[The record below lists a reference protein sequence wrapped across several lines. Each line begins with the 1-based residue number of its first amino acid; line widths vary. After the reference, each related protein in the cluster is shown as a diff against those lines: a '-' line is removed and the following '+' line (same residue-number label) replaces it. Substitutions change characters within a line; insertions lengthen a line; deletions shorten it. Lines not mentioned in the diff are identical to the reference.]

1 MVSSQIKLS
10 DFNYL
15 RYSIKRFRMETK
27 VMIILGSASDF
38 KIAEK
43 AIAILEELGIYYD
56 LRVASAHR
64 THEKVKRIVSSSTK
78 SGVDVFIG
86 IAGLSAHLP
95 GIIAGITH
103 KPVIGVPVDVKVA
116 GLDALFA
123 SVQMPLGAPVATVGI
138 DRGDNAAILAAQIIG
153 IQNVNIRER
162 LSRFRNDFYS
172 KIAED
177 EETLFPEIKGE
188 YYSRNKHESEG
199 EKISLTD
206 EILNVNSADVESIS
220 THPGETV
227 ENPHPPQIAVIS
239 GSYSDIKVAKKTTM
253 FLDKLKIPYDS
264 TVISPVRSPDKFEN
278 FLKRNKDA
286 KLFIAISGLSA
297 HVTGAVVAY
306 TEKPVIGVPCAIRMD
321 GLDALLSMVNMPPGV
336 PVATTG
342 IDSGG
347 NAAILAAEMLS
358 IDDTHIKKDLMK
370 FKGNINCKR

>member
-1 MVSSQIKLS
+1 
-10 DFNYL
+10 
-15 RYSIKRFRMETK
+15 MEPK

-43 AIAILEELGIYYD
+43 ATQILEKLGIYYD

-64 THEKVKRIVSSSTK
+64 THEKVKKIVTK
-78 SGVDVFIG
+78 ATKNGVDVFIG

-103 KPVIGVPVDVKVA
+103 KPVIGVPVEVKVA

-138 DRGDNAAILAAQIIG
+138 DRGDNAAIMAAQIIG
-153 IQNVNIRER
+153 IDNKDIRER
-162 LSRFRNDFYS
+162 LSQFRNDFYS

-177 EETLFPEIKGE
+177 EEGIFPQIKGK
-188 YYSRNKHESEG
+188 YYS
-199 EKISLTD
+199 KISIDLD
-206 EILNVNSADVESIS
+206 EENEKAFGNELERDEVTI
-220 THPGETV
+220 HPGERM
-227 ENPHPPQIAVIS
+227 ENRHPPQVAVIS
-239 GSYSDIKVAKKTTM
+239 GSYSDIKVAKKATM
-253 FLDKLKIPYDS
+253 FLDKLNITYDS
-264 TVISPVRSPDKFEN
+264 AVISPVRSPEKFEN
-278 FLKRNKDA
+278 FLKRNKDTN
-286 KLFIAISGLSA
+286 LFIAISGLSA

-321 GLDALLSMVNMPPGV
+321 GMDALLSMVNMPPGV
-336 PVATTG
+336 PVATVG
-342 IDSGG
+342 IDAGG

-358 IDDTHIKKDLMK
+358 IGDEVIKRDIMR

>member
-1 MVSSQIKLS
+1 
-10 DFNYL
+10 
-15 RYSIKRFRMETK
+15 MEPK
-27 VMIILGSASDF
+27 VMIILGSSSDF

-43 AIAILEELGIYYD
+43 AITILEKLEIYYD

-64 THEKVKRIVSSSTK
+64 THEKVKEIVSTSTK
-78 SGVDVFIG
+78 NGVDVFIG

-95 GIIAGITH
+95 GIIAGMTH
-103 KPVIGVPVDVKVA
+103 KPVIGVPVEVKVA

-153 IQNVNIRER
+153 IQNTSIGER
-162 LSRFRNDFYS
+162 LSLFRNDFYS

-177 EETLFPEIKGE
+177 EETLFPEIKGK
-188 YYSRNKHESEG
+188 YYFPNKQKSEG
-199 EKISLTD
+199 REKLPSD
-206 EILNVNSADVESIS
+206 ETKNLNSAAKNQIT
-220 THPGETV
+220 THPGEII

-253 FLDKLKIPYDS
+253 FLDKLKITYDS
-264 TVISPVRSPDKFEN
+264 AVISPVRSPDKFEN
-278 FLKRNKDA
+278 FLKRNKNA
-286 KLFIAISGLSA
+286 LLFIAISGLSA

-306 TEKPVIGVPCAIRMD
+306 TEKPVIGVPCAIKME
-321 GLDALLSMVNMPPGV
+321 GLDTLLSMVNMPPGV
-336 PVATTG
+336 PVATVG

-347 NAAILAAEMLS
+347 NAAMLAAEILS
-358 IDDTHIKKDLMK
+358 IGDEQIKKELQR

>member
-1 MVSSQIKLS
+1 
-10 DFNYL
+10 
-15 RYSIKRFRMETK
+15 MEPK

-43 AIAILEELGIYYD
+43 ATVILEKLGIYYD

-64 THEKVKRIVSSSTK
+64 THEKVKKIVLNAAK
-78 SGVDVFIG
+78 NGVEVFIG

-138 DRGDNAAILAAQIIG
+138 DRGENAALLAAQIIG
-153 IQNVNIRER
+153 IDDADIRER
-162 LSRFRNDFYS
+162 LSSFRREFYS

-177 EETLFPEIKGE
+177 EEKLFLQMNGK
-188 YYSRNKHESEG
+188 YYSKIKPDLEQIEIGNENLGKMTNK
-199 EKISLTD
+199 IT
-206 EILNVNSADVESIS
+206 
-220 THPGETV
+220 THPGKMRDKIR
-227 ENPHPPQIAVIS
+227 PPQVAVIS

-253 FLDKLKIPYDS
+253 FLDKLNITYDS
-264 TVISPVRSPDKFEN
+264 SVVSPVRSPDKFEN

-286 KLFIAISGLSA
+286 KIFIAISGLSA

-306 TEKPVIGVPCAIRMD
+306 TEKPVIGVPCAIKME
-321 GLDALLSMVNMPPGV
+321 GMDALLSMVNMPPGV
-336 PVATTG
+336 PVATVG

-347 NAAILAAEMLS
+347 NAAILAAEMLG
-358 IDDTHIKKDLMK
+358 IGDEGIKEDLLR

>member
-1 MVSSQIKLS
+1 
-10 DFNYL
+10 
-15 RYSIKRFRMETK
+15 MEPK

-43 AIAILEELGIYYD
+43 ATAILEKLGIYYD

-64 THEKVKRIVSSSTK
+64 THEKVKNIVLTAAK
-78 SGVDVFIG
+78 NGVEVFIG

-138 DRGDNAAILAAQIIG
+138 DRGENAAILAAQIIG
-153 IQNVNIRER
+153 IDDADIRER
-162 LSRFRNDFYS
+162 LSSFRKEFYS
-172 KIAED
+172 KIAKD
-177 EETLFPEIKGE
+177 EENLFLQMNGQ
-188 YYSRNKHESEG
+188 YYSRINPDLEQVETVKDPE
-199 EKISLTD
+199 EKIQKIT
-206 EILNVNSADVESIS
+206 
-220 THPGETV
+220 THPGKMRDEIR
-227 ENPHPPQIAVIS
+227 PPQVAVIS

-253 FLDKLKIPYDS
+253 FLDKLNITYDS
-264 TVISPVRSPDKFEN
+264 SVVSPVRSPDKFEN

-286 KLFIAISGLSA
+286 KIFIAISGLSA

-306 TEKPVIGVPCAIRMD
+306 TEKPVIGVPCAIKME
-321 GLDALLSMVNMPPGV
+321 GMDALLSMVNMPPGV
-336 PVATTG
+336 PVATVG

-347 NAAILAAEMLS
+347 NAAILAAEMLG
-358 IDDTHIKKDLMK
+358 IGDGDIREDLLR

>member
-1 MVSSQIKLS
+1 
-10 DFNYL
+10 
-15 RYSIKRFRMETK
+15 MEPK

-38 KIAEK
+38 EIAEK
-43 AIAILEELGIYYD
+43 ATAILEKLGIYYD

-64 THEKVKRIVSSSTK
+64 THEKVKKIVLTAAK
-78 SGVDVFIG
+78 NGVEVFIG

-123 SVQMPLGAPVATVGI
+123 SVQMPLGAPVATVGV
-138 DRGDNAAILAAQIIG
+138 DRGENAAILAAQIIG
-153 IQNVNIRER
+153 IDDADIRER
-162 LSRFRNDFYS
+162 LSSFRKEFYS

-177 EETLFPEIKGE
+177 EEKLFIQMNGK
-188 YYSRNKHESEG
+188 YYSRINPDLEQETAKGNTED
-199 EKISLTD
+199 KIQKITTHPGKMRD
-206 EILNVNSADVESIS
+206 EIL
-220 THPGETV
+220 T
-227 ENPHPPQIAVIS
+227 PQVAVIS

-253 FLDKLKIPYDS
+253 FLDKLNITYDS
-264 TVISPVRSPDKFEN
+264 SVVSPVRSPDKFEN

-286 KLFIAISGLSA
+286 KVFIAISGLSA

-306 TEKPVIGVPCAIRMD
+306 TEKPVIGVPCAIKME
-321 GLDALLSMVNMPPGV
+321 GMDALLSMVNMPPGV
-336 PVATTG
+336 PVATVG

-347 NAAILAAEMLS
+347 NAAILAAEMLG
-358 IDDTHIKKDLMK
+358 IGDENIRDDLLR

>member
-1 MVSSQIKLS
+1 
-10 DFNYL
+10 
-15 RYSIKRFRMETK
+15 MEPK

-43 AIAILEELGIYYD
+43 AIGILEKLEIYYD

-64 THEKVKRIVSSSTK
+64 THEKVKKIVKTATQN
-78 SGVDVFIG
+78 GVDVFIG

-103 KPVIGVPVDVKVA
+103 KPVVGVPVEVKVA

-138 DRGDNAAILAAQIIG
+138 DRGENAAILAAQIIG
-153 IQNVNIRER
+153 IQNRDVRKR
-162 LSRFRNDFYS
+162 LSVFRHDFYS
-172 KIAED
+172 KISID
-177 EETLFPEIKGE
+177 EANLSPMLKGK
-188 YYSRNKHESEG
+188 YYS
-199 EKISLTD
+199 KISQDSYD
-206 EILNVNSADVESIS
+206 ETKARETKNAGSKDKTQTT
-220 THPGETV
+220 THPGELV
-227 ENPHPPQIAVIS
+227 DNPHPPQVAVIS

-253 FLDKLKIPYDS
+253 FLDKLNITHDS
-264 TVISPVRSPDKFEN
+264 TVVSPVRSPEKFAS

-286 KLFIAISGLSA
+286 KIFIAISGLSA

-306 TEKPVIGVPCAIRMD
+306 TEKPVIGVPCAIRME
-321 GLDALLSMVNMPPGV
+321 GIDALLSMVNMPPGV
-336 PVATTG
+336 PVATVG
-342 IDSGG
+342 VDSGG

-358 IDDTHIKKDLMK
+358 IGDELIKNDLLR

>member
-1 MVSSQIKLS
+1 MILKKVRLI
-10 DFNYL
+10 
-15 RYSIKRFRMETK
+15 MEPK

-43 AIAILEELGIYYD
+43 ATAILEELEIYYD

-64 THEKVKRIVSSSTK
+64 THEKVKKIVSTAAEN
-78 SGVDVFIG
+78 GVEVFIG

-123 SVQMPLGAPVATVGI
+123 SVQMPLGAPVATVGV
-138 DRGDNAAILAAQIIG
+138 DRGENAAILAAQILGIG
-153 IQNVNIRER
+153 DADVRKR
-162 LSRFRNDFYS
+162 LASFRKDFYS

-177 EETLFPEIKGE
+177 EEKLFLQINGK
-188 YYSRNKHESEG
+188 YYSKMEPNSRKEMVSEDFDDG
-199 EKISLTD
+199 K
-206 EILNVNSADVESIS
+206 EINIRSGKKGDDIL
-220 THPGETV
+220 
-227 ENPHPPQIAVIS
+227 PPKVAVIS

-253 FLDKLKIPYDS
+253 FLDKLNITYDS
-264 TVISPVRSPDKFEN
+264 SVVSPVRSPDKFEN

-306 TEKPVIGVPCAIRMD
+306 TEKPVIGVPCAIKME
-321 GLDALLSMVNMPPGV
+321 GMDALLSMVNMPPGV
-336 PVATTG
+336 PVATMG
-342 IDSGG
+342 VDSGG
-347 NAAILAAEMLS
+347 NAAILAAEMLGLG
-358 IDDTHIKKDLMK
+358 DEVVKKDLLQ

>member
-1 MVSSQIKLS
+1 
-10 DFNYL
+10 
-15 RYSIKRFRMETK
+15 MEPK

-43 AIAILEELGIYYD
+43 AIGILEKLGIYYD

-64 THEKVKRIVSSSTK
+64 THEKVKKIVSSSTK
-78 SGVDVFIG
+78 NGVDVFIG

-103 KPVIGVPVDVKVA
+103 KPVIGVPVEVKVA

-138 DRGDNAAILAAQIIG
+138 DRGENAAILAAQIIG
-153 IQNVNIRER
+153 IQNASIRER
-162 LSRFRNDFYS
+162 LSLFRHDFYT

-177 EETLFPEIKGE
+177 EEKLFPQIKGE
-188 YYSRNKHESEG
+188 YYTRINQEREIKIKAGEIKTENSED
-199 EKISLTD
+199 ISQIID
-206 EILNVNSADVESIS
+206 
-220 THPGETV
+220 HPGEMV
-227 ENPHPPQIAVIS
+227 ANPHPPQVAVIS

-253 FLDKLKIPYDS
+253 FLDKLNITHDS
-264 TVISPVRSPDKFEN
+264 TVISPVRSPDKFES

-286 KLFIAISGLSA
+286 KIFIAISGLSA

-306 TEKPVIGVPCAIRMD
+306 TEKPVIGVPCAIRME

-336 PVATTG
+336 PVATIG

-358 IDDTHIKKDLMK
+358 IGDELIKKDLLR

>member
-1 MVSSQIKLS
+1 
-10 DFNYL
+10 
-15 RYSIKRFRMETK
+15 MEPK

-38 KIAEK
+38 KIAGK
-43 AIAILEELGIYYD
+43 ATAILEELGIYYD

-64 THEKVKRIVSSSTK
+64 THEKVKKIVLTAAK
-78 SGVDVFIG
+78 NGVEVFIG
-86 IAGLSAHLP
+86 IAGLSAHLS

-138 DRGDNAAILAAQIIG
+138 DRGENAAILAAQIIG
-153 IQNVNIRER
+153 INDADIRER
-162 LSRFRNDFYS
+162 LSSFRKDFYS

-177 EETLFPEIKGE
+177 EEKLFLQMNGK
-188 YYSRNKHESEG
+188 YYSKINPDLEEVETGNDNPEG
-199 EKISLTD
+199 KKEKT
-206 EILNVNSADVESIS
+206 
-220 THPGETV
+220 TYHPGKMRDETR
-227 ENPHPPQIAVIS
+227 PPQVAVIS

-253 FLDKLKIPYDS
+253 FLDKLNITYDS
-264 TVISPVRSPDKFEN
+264 SVVSPVRSPDKFET

-286 KLFIAISGLSA
+286 KIFIAISGLSA

-306 TEKPVIGVPCAIRMD
+306 TEKPVIGVPCAIKME
-321 GLDALLSMVNMPPGV
+321 GMDALLSMVNMPPGV
-336 PVATTG
+336 PVATIG

-347 NAAILAAEMLS
+347 NAAILAAEMLG
-358 IDDTHIKKDLMK
+358 IGNKRIKDDLLR

>member
-1 MVSSQIKLS
+1 
-10 DFNYL
+10 
-15 RYSIKRFRMETK
+15 MEPK
-27 VMIILGSASDF
+27 IMIILGSASDF

-43 AIAILEELGIYYD
+43 ATEILEKLGIYYD

-64 THEKVKRIVSSSTK
+64 THEKVKKIVTSATQN
-78 SGVDVFIG
+78 GVDVFIG

-103 KPVIGVPVDVKVA
+103 KPVIGVPVEVKVA

-138 DRGDNAAILAAQIIG
+138 DRGENAAIMAAQIIG
-153 IQNVNIRER
+153 IDDAEIRER
-162 LSRFRNDFYS
+162 LSVFRNDFYS

-177 EETLFPEIKGE
+177 EENLFPQMKGE
-188 YYSRNKHESEG
+188 YYSKISFNQDEEAEITIENQRDEG
-199 EKISLTD
+199 EL
-206 EILNVNSADVESIS
+206 S
-220 THPGETV
+220 THPGERI
-227 ENPHPPQIAVIS
+227 ENPHSPQIAVIS
-239 GSYSDIKVAKKTTM
+239 GSYSDIKVAKKTTL
-253 FLDKLKIPYDS
+253 FLDKLNITYDS
-264 TVISPVRSPDKFEN
+264 AVISPVRSPDKFEN

-286 KLFIAISGLSA
+286 KIFIAISGLSA

-321 GLDALLSMVNMPPGV
+321 GMDALLSMVNMPPGV
-336 PVATTG
+336 PVATIG
-342 IDSGG
+342 IDAGG

-358 IDDTHIKKDLMK
+358 IGDSVIKKDLMR